1 MLEYIL
7 FSIFTIKMPRSLAA
21 ILYIIIYLSTID
33 RLSVLQL
40 TEKLRGLQALG
51 YCWLLYVEFL
61 AYDPSQVVCNVNY
74 LSKPRCDVGFPDA
87 TNRYKIF
94 LSVEFNV

>member
-1 MLEYIL
+1 MKTNKIFRCLSKNRLYTKMLEYIL

-51 YCWLLYVEFL
+51 YC
-61 AYDPSQVVCNVNY
+61 
-74 LSKPRCDVGFPDA
+74 
-87 TNRYKIF
+87 
-94 LSVEFNV
+94 